1 MTSAV
6 VSDVMEAIENWARW
20 CKRTSECYP
29 DGYACM
35 SAEGKLWTPYRNADQ
50 SLEEKLETLREHQ
63 EPDELDAMHIERI
76 VAALDIPKR
85 TVTRIHFVLMPDRDR
100 HGLGLTQDQWD
111 ERRARFATRR
121 AGWYFSPL
129 MYREAVCAALD
140 AIEGQL

>member
-6 VSDVMEAIENWARW
+6 VSDVMEAIDNWARW
-20 CKRTSECYP
+20 CNLTIGCYP
-29 DGYACM
+29 AAPTNWQM
-35 SAEGKLWTPYRNADQ
+35 IDQ
-50 SLEEKLETLREHQ
+50 MEYKNCHMTTEEKLQEAMDHK

-100 HGLGLTQDQWD
+100 HGLGLTQEQWD